1 MYKNLVN
8 EEYLYKMSIP
18 SMEFKKESFTATDIL
33 AVYNDDTYT
42 FRNKA
47 VIACREK
54 GSGKLYVDMQ
64 VMQAP
69 WKQVVFGEVWDYIVF
84 VEGSMVTFLANN
96 KTGLAGYIKRYMP
109 NGSVDKWKGALV

>member
-8 EEYLYKMSIP
+8 AEYLYKMSLP

-33 AVYNDDTYT
+33 TVYNDNTYT
-42 FRNKA
+42 FLNKA

-54 GSGKLYVDMQ
+54 GSGKLYVNMQ

-69 WKQVVFGEVWDYIVF
+69 WKQVVFGDVWDHIVF
-84 VEGSMVTFLANN
+84 VEGSMVTFLAHN
-96 KTGLAGYIKRYMP
+96 KTGIAGYIKRYMP